1 MAKRSRGA
9 VRPGQTRPAA
19 RRPQQRP
26 QGRTASAAATETI
39 ASTSPAVPAADL
51 VEGDDELVEAR
62 PAPRG
67 KPTKESAR
75 AAAMQPSGLLAARA
89 AQEYAYVA
97 RDVRHIAVV
106 GGGLLIVLLVLYVLV
121 EVLGIIKI

>member
-1 MAKRSRGA
+1 VAS
-9 VRPGQTRPAA
+9 RPG
-19 RRPQQRP
+19 
-26 QGRTASAAATETI
+26 S
-39 ASTSPAVPAADL
+39 
-51 VEGDDELVEAR
+51 R
-62 PAPRG
+62 PAPR
-67 KPTKESAR
+67 PCS
-75 AAAMQPSGLLAARA
+75 PSGLLAARA